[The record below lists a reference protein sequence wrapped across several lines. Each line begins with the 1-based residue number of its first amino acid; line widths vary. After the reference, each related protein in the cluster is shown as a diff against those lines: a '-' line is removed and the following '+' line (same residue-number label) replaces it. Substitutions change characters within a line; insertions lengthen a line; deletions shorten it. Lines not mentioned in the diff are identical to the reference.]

1 MAYVA
6 TCTFREPVKTYYLDP
21 GELTLHVGSKIIAE
35 TARGLEMGEVKFQPR
50 EVNDSSIIGP
60 VRPVI
65 RLATPEDILN
75 EQKNREFEDEAMLVV
90 RERINFHALAMK
102 PIKVEVLH
110 DRSKLIFFY
119 ESEERVDFREL
130 LRDLTGRL
138 EIRIHFQQVGAR
150 EASKIL
156 GGVGVCGQ
164 PLCCA
169 TFLTS
174 MPPVTLKMAKEQ
186 HLALTP
192 SKISGA
198 CGRLMCCLRYEIDFY
213 RDQNQRL
220 PRPGDP
226 VDSPEGPGHVIDV
239 NVFTENCVVKLGDGR
254 HLTVPSETLRELR
267 AERGPVKACNNHI
280 NQGGSCGGAATG
292 GCASGGCGS
301 KKGGC
306 GSGGCGSGGCGGC
319 GSKKKR
325 KTPAEAPVS

>member
-6 TCTFREPVKTYYLDP
+6 TCTFREAVKTYYMDP
-21 GELTLHVGSKIIAE
+21 GELSLHVGSKIIAE

-50 EVNDSSIIGP
+50 EVVDNSIVGP
-60 VRPVI
+60 VRPI
-65 RLATPEDILN
+65 LRLATTEDILR
-75 EQKNREFEDEAMLVV
+75 EHQNREFEESALQVV
-90 RERINFHALAMK
+90 RERINFHALPMK
-102 PIKVEVLH
+102 PIAVEVLH
-110 DRSKLIFFY
+110 DRSKLLFFY

-130 LRDLTGRL
+130 LRDLTSRL

-150 EASKIL
+150 EAAKIL

-226 VDSPEGPGHVIDV
+226 VDTPEGPGHVIDV

-254 HLTVPSETLRELR
+254 HLTVPSETLRDLR
-267 AERGPVKACNNHI
+267 AERGPVHACKNSIKH
-280 NQGGSCGGAATG
+280 GGSCGGANGGG
-292 GCASGGCGS
+292 GCKSGGCG
-301 KKGGC
+301 KDGGC
-306 GSGGCGSGGCGGC
+306 GCTYE
-319 GSKKKR
+319 KKDK
-325 KTPAEAPVS
+325 KVSLALTPV